1 MVGIA
6 LVVGKKI
13 KFFGFRRDPR
23 ESNET
28 DAFIGIS
35 APENLGTRERRV
47 VPRPEPFEFDRV
59 SPGAPVKKGPERV
72 KTLGMPARRGSPVR
86 APRRRT

>member
-1 MVGIA
+1 MGVIQVLITPQSHPFWF
-6 LVVGKKI
+6 LV
-13 KFFGFRRDPR
+13 